1 LPPAHPQRRRPP
13 PRDAE
18 PRRRRRGADS
28 LVYNNL
34 IASYIDLDDWDKAF
48 KLFKE
53 LTSAVYD
60 GVVHTTFME
69 GYWKRARTRRPWTTT
84 SLPVPAPTPMG
95 LQDDADHLQCP
106 APDALQLS
114 TTSKSRPATCGS
126 HDGQQDNHTSLSFIG
141 INAESYNVMVN

>member
-1 LPPAHPQRRRPP
+1 L
-13 PRDAE
+13 
-18 PRRRRRGADS
+18 

-48 KLFKE
+48 ELFNE

-60 GVVHTTFME
+60 GVVHTTFMK
-69 GYWKRARTRRPWTTT
+69 GYWERARTRRPWTTT
-84 SLPVPAPTPMG
+84 SLPVPAPTPTG

-106 APDALQLS
+106 GPDALQLS
-114 TTSKSRPATCGS
+114 TPSTSRPATCGS
-126 HDGQQDNHTSLSFIG
+126 HDGQQDNHTPPSFIG